1 MPFFYIEY
9 RKYIGGDKMVLGE
22 AYRMPL
28 WANETGR
35 GNVLYDDVDKY
46 DNGYFNR
53 NELSFAVGSLKR
65 IGCSEK
71 EIRGFLTQCGKE
83 KIPLR
88 PAVNFYTR
96 MPSIQHEDKL
106 DLLPIVKDGPQ
117 YGITPD
123 LVAEVIE
130 AAGDVAL
137 GLYIIHRKVYFERI
151 GQHYDPIAIARY
163 VRRLPLEKKFE
174 LHLGIVEHLHLKKRP
189 KNRKPR
195 MESFPEE
202 KQATH
207 PLGLSSLEDVFH
219 LADGI
224 GQRF

>member
-1 MPFFYIEY
+1 
-9 RKYIGGDKMVLGE
+9 MVLGE

-28 WANETGR
+28 WADETGR

-46 DNGYFNR
+46 DSGYFNR

-65 IGCSEK
+65 IGCNEK
-71 EIRGFLTQCGKE
+71 EIRGFLTKCE
-83 KIPLR
+83 REDIPLR
-88 PAVNFYTR
+88 SAVIFYAR

-106 DLLPIVKDGPQ
+106 DLLPIVKDEPQ
-117 YGITPD
+117 YGITPN

-137 GLYIIHRKVYFERI
+137 GLYILHRKVYFERI

-163 VRRLPLEKKFE
+163 VRGLSQEKKLE
-174 LHLGIVEHLHLKKRP
+174 LYHGIIEHYIKRNDQKTKKP
-189 KNRKPR
+189 G
-195 MESFPEE
+195 MEPLFSEEIFSEE
-202 KQATH
+202 KQAIH
-207 PLGLSSLEDVFH
+207 PLGLSSLDDVIH